1 VERERRVILGTLW
14 DFLTSTWVADV
25 IGVIGDVV
33 RAIPYP
39 LLFLLGFLIVQGLM
53 ACHASVD
60 MGNGPAAR
68 ALVHGAFLD
77 SLGLGWSLGVASALV
92 AWKWLAKIM
101 LGPRR

>member
-1 VERERRVILGTLW
+1 MILGTLW

-77 SLGLGWSLGVASALV
+77 SLGLGWSFGVASALV

>member
-1 VERERRVILGTLW
+1 MILGHLW

-25 IGVIGDVV
+25 LGAIGDAIRV
-33 RAIPYP
+33 IPYT
-39 LLFLLGFLIVQGLM
+39 LIFLLGFLIVQGLM

-77 SLGLGWSLGVASALV
+77 SLGLWWSLGVPTALV
-92 AWKWLAKIM
+92 AWKRLAKVTS
-101 LGPRR
+101 RSRD